1 MRSIKTYQPEPM
13 ITQITKY
20 LVLAVSLVGCF
31 GPTTPPATEDDP
43 PTAEAMANAIQL
55 PGIKIDIENRNVDV
69 EATVCLT
76 EGLLELV
83 ACTKGTKEHESI
95 VAVKAEPVHIHTALL
110 LIGARNGNPA
120 MRKPINEEQ
129 TRWMHLPP
137 SGDPIEV
144 FLVVTEENGE
154 TVERPISDFIT
165 RTEGDPYMPYPDYGE
180 SSSKDDDS
188 QNEEKFPNV
197 FVFTGSHLIE
207 GEDGGREYLADQS
220 GHVITI
226 STFGDEMLGLPD
238 FQSRENGLLVWE
250 IDSTHLPKLDA
261 DIILRLR
268 PKFKS
273 GLE

>member
-1 MRSIKTYQPEPM
+1 
-13 ITQITKY
+13 
-20 LVLAVSLVGCF
+20 
-31 GPTTPPATEDDP
+31 
-43 PTAEAMANAIQL
+43 
-55 PGIKIDIENRNVDV
+55 
-69 EATVCLT
+69 
-76 EGLLELV
+76 
-83 ACTKGTKEHESI
+83 
-95 VAVKAEPVHIHTALL
+95 
-110 LIGARNGNPA
+110 

-144 FLVVTEENGE
+144 FLVTADGNDKSI
-154 TVERPISDFIT
+154 ERPISDFIT
-165 RTEGDPYMPYPDYGE
+165 RTEGDPYMPYPGPEE
-180 SSSKDDDS
+180 SSSNDED
-188 QNEEKFPNV
+188 EEKFPNT

-238 FQSRENGLLVWE
+238 FQSRENGLLIWE
-250 IDSTHLPKLDA
+250 VDSTHLPELDA

-273 GLE
+273 GVE